1 MLFSA
6 SISENPSVLVEV
18 PVPKLPRLGN
28 PFVVRLFVV
37 EVEPPVTEEALVAEF
52 VVVEDGDGPF
62 VVEVEIVG
70 VEDALDDEPDVVGDE
85 DAALSESRE
94 LFERGSRVRE
104 QPERARPEH
113 AVAVEDECVVI
124 DQQRSLLLGGVENRE
139 GETVFVADPALR
151 LNPPQR

>member
-70 VEDALDDEPDVVGDE
+70 VEDALDDDPDVVGGEDGAPVDELEVVPSDPDVVGDE
-85 DAALSESRE
+85 L
-94 LFERGSRVRE
+94 
-104 QPERARPEH
+104 
-113 AVAVEDECVVI
+113 VVP
-124 DQQRSLLLGGVENRE
+124 G
-139 GETVFVADPALR
+139 
-151 LNPPQR
+151 